1 MASTSEKLSMK
12 YIITPELLASL
23 QKGDHKAFEVVF
35 LAYYHKIKNFIDG
48 FVKSQTDAEDLTE
61 ELFANLWDNH
71 ANIDPGKS
79 FNSYLHTMAHN
90 AAINFLKHK
99 MVHYTFITN
108 SASVEYAHSSE
119 DEVIARET
127 SLIINMVV
135 ERMPKQRREIYKL
148 SKTKGLKNEEIAEM
162 LQTTKRNVESQLSLA
177 LKEIRNTLAIY
188 LLLILIK

>member
-12 YIITPELLASL
+12 HTITPELLASL
-23 QKGDHKAFEVVF
+23 QRGDHQAFEIVF
-35 LAYYHKIKNFIDG
+35 LAYYHKIRNFIDG
-48 FVKSQTDAEDLTE
+48 FVKSPTDAEDLTG

-71 ANIDPGKS
+71 ECIDPARS

-99 MVHYTFITN
+99 LVHHTFVSN
-108 SASVEYAHSSE
+108 SASMEYAYSSE

-127 SLIINMVV
+127 SLIISMVV
-135 ERMPKQRREIYKL
+135 ERMPRQRREIYTL
-148 SKTKGLKNEEIAEM
+148 SKKQGLKNEEIADM
-162 LQTTKRNVESQLSLA
+162 LHTTKRNVESQLSLA
-177 LKEIRNTLAIY
+177 LKEIRNSLAIY